1 MDYDVL
7 ILGGGIVGCAVAY
20 ELSKY
25 NLNIAL
31 IEKGYDVADDI
42 AVVNTAIVYDGS
54 ETSNEV
60 MAGLENIGS
69 GLIREACEKFKIPYK
84 KVGSLRIATNDMQ
97 CAKLEEMYLNAKNR
111 GISGVKL
118 VNDSEIKEIE
128 PNLDVDVEMALY
140 SRNTAIIA
148 PYDLSIAYAE
158 VAADNGVNFRLE
170 EEVLNISKITTK
182 ITKGFDV
189 ITNKNKFKCK
199 VVINTIPDE
208 IYFDGNKT
216 IDETS
221 KESQEE
227 IIQKKMNYFLAE
239 DKIKNNLKKI
249 VVNVIDEQTFVINS
263 PMINGGTMFGVK
275 NTNVLDTNKGVYF
288 SKYIVP
294 SVTKEN
300 ISEMIREVYKRDE
313 MVIDNSEFDN
323 GYIRVTGKHYGKAT
337 IAPAIAQSIRNN
349 IVNAMNSTLKK
360 NFIDKRREFY
370 RFKDLDRNEIN
381 EVIKLDKR
389 YGNIICACN
398 QVSEGEIIDCIRR
411 PLGARTVEGV
421 KKRTGAGY
429 GNCHGSY
436 CIRKILNILARE
448 MDKNPTD
455 IVRNSKDSKIVAGRI
470 KEFNEV

>member
-1 MDYDVL
+1 MDYDIL

-31 IEKGYDVADDI
+31 IEKGYDIADDI
-42 AVVNTAIVYDGS
+42 AVVNTTIVYNGS

-60 MAGLENIGS
+60 MARLENTGS
-69 GLIREACEKFKIPYK
+69 KLVKEACEKFKIPYK
-84 KVGSLRIATNDMQ
+84 KVGSLRIATNDEQ
-97 CAKLEEMYLNAKNR
+97 CSKLKEMYLKAKDR
-111 GISGVKL
+111 GISGVEL
-118 VNDSEIKEIE
+118 IDADEVKEIE
-128 PNLDVDVEMALY
+128 PNLSVDVKMALH
-140 SRNTAIIA
+140 SENTAIIA

-170 EEVLNISKITTK
+170 EEVLNISKM
-182 ITKGFDV
+182 TKGFDV
-189 ITNKNKFKCK
+189 TTNKNKFKCK
-199 VVINTIPDE
+199 MVINTIPDE
-208 IYFDGNKT
+208 IYFDCN
-216 IDETS
+216 ETT
-221 KESQEE
+221 KEVSEE
-227 IIQKKMNYFLAE
+227 IIEKKMNYFLAE
-239 DKIKNNLKKI
+239 DKIKKSLKKI
-249 VVNVIDEQTFVINS
+249 VINVIDEQTFVISS
-263 PMINGGTMFGVK
+263 PMFNGGTMFGVK
-275 NTNVLDTNKGVYF
+275 NTDVLDTNKGIYF
-288 SKYIVP
+288 SKYLVP

-313 MVIDNSEFDN
+313 MLIDKSEFSN

-349 IVNAMNSTLKK
+349 IANAMNATLKK
-360 NFIDKRREFY
+360 NFIDKRREYY
-370 RFKDLDRNEIN
+370 RFREMNKDEIN
-381 EVIKLDKR
+381 EIIKLDKR
-389 YGNIICACN
+389 YGNIVCACN

-436 CIRKILNILARE
+436 CIRKIVNILARE

-455 IVRNSKDSKIVAGRI
+455 IVRSSKDSKIVAGRI
-470 KEFNEV
+470 KEFSQV

>member
-1 MDYDVL
+1 MDYDIL

-42 AVVNTAIVYDGS
+42 AVVNTTVVYNGS

-60 MAGLENIGS
+60 MAQLENTGS
-69 GLIREACEKFKIPYK
+69 KLIKEACEKFKIPYK
-84 KVGSLRIATNDMQ
+84 KVGSLRIATNDAQ
-97 CAKLEEMYLNAKNR
+97 CAKLKEMYLNAKSR
-111 GISGVKL
+111 GISGVEL
-118 VNDSEIKEIE
+118 INAKEVKKIE
-128 PNLDVDVEMALY
+128 PNLNVDIKMALH
-140 SRNTAIIA
+140 SENTAIIA

-170 EEVLNISKITTK
+170 EEVLKISKM
-182 ITKGFDV
+182 TKGFDV
-189 ITNKNKFKCK
+189 TTNKNKFKCK
-199 VVINTIPDE
+199 VVINTIPDQ
-208 IYFDGNKT
+208 IYFDGNET
-216 IDETS
+216 IN
-221 KESQEE
+221 ESIEE
-227 IIQKKMNYFLAE
+227 ISEEVIEKKMNYFLAE
-239 DKIKNNLKKI
+239 DKIKNSLKKI
-249 VVNVIDEQTFVINS
+249 VINVINEQTFVISS
-263 PMINGGTMFGVK
+263 PMINGGTMFGIK
-275 NTNVLDTNKGVYF
+275 NTDVLDTNKGIYF
-288 SKYIVP
+288 SKYLVP
-294 SVTKEN
+294 SVTKED

-313 MVIDNSEFDN
+313 MLIDKSEFSN
-323 GYIRVTGKHYGKAT
+323 GYIRVTGKHYGKVT

-349 IVNAMNSTLKK
+349 IVNSMNSTLKK
-360 NFIDKRREFY
+360 NFIDKRREYY
-370 RFKDLDRNEIN
+370 RFRDLSKDEIN
-381 EVIKLDKR
+381 EIIKLDKR

-436 CIRKILNILARE
+436 CIRKIVNILARE

-455 IVRNSKDSKIVAGRI
+455 IVRSSKDSKIVAGRI
-470 KEFNEV
+470 KEFSEV

>member
-42 AVVNTAIVYDGS
+42 AVVNTTIVYDGS

-60 MAGLENIGS
+60 MAELENIGS

-84 KVGSLRIATNDMQ
+84 KVGSLRIATNDAQ
-97 CAKLEEMYLNAKNR
+97 CDKLEEMYLNSKNR

-118 VNDSEIKEIE
+118 VNSSEIKEIE
-128 PNLDVDVEMALY
+128 PNLDIEVKKALY

-148 PYDLSIAYAE
+148 PYHLSIAYAE

-182 ITKGFDV
+182 TTKGFDV

-208 IYFDGNKT
+208 IYVYDNNR
-216 IDETS
+216 IEE
-221 KESQEE
+221 ESEE

-239 DKIKNNLKKI
+239 DKIKNSLKKI
-249 VVNVIDEQTFVINS
+249 VVNVIDEQTFVISS

-275 NTNVLDTNKGVYF
+275 NSNVLDTDKGVYF

-294 SVTKEN
+294 SVTKED

-313 MVIDNSEFDN
+313 MVIDNSKFDD
-323 GYIRVTGKHYGKAT
+323 GYIRVTGKHYGKVT

-349 IVNAMNSTLKK
+349 IVNGMSSTLKK

-370 RFKDLDRNEIN
+370 RFKNLNRDEIN
-381 EVIKLDKR
+381 EIINLDKR

-398 QVSEGEIIDCIRR
+398 KVSEGEIVDCIRR

-436 CIRKILNILARE
+436 CIRKIVNILARE

-455 IVRNSKDSKIVAGRI
+455 IVRNSKDSKIVSGRI

>member
-1 MDYDVL
+1 MDYDIL

-42 AVVNTAIVYDGS
+42 AVVNTTIVYNGS

-60 MAGLENIGS
+60 MAYLENIGS
-69 GLIREACEKFKIPYK
+69 KLVKEACDKFKVPYK
-84 KVGSLRIATNDMQ
+84 KVGSIRIATNDAQ
-97 CAKLEEMYLNAKNR
+97 CSKLKEMYLNAKNR
-111 GISGVKL
+111 GIAGVEL
-118 VNDSEIKEIE
+118 IDANEVKEIE
-128 PNLDVDVEMALY
+128 PNLNVDVKMALH
-140 SRNTAIIA
+140 SENTAIIS

-170 EEVLNISKITTK
+170 EEVLNISKM
-182 ITKGFDV
+182 TKGFDV

-208 IYFDGNKT
+208 IYFDGN
-216 IDETS
+216 ETV
-221 KESQEE
+221 EEVPEE
-227 IIQKKMNYFLAE
+227 IIEKKMNYFLAE
-239 DKIKNNLKKI
+239 DKIKNSLKKI
-249 VVNVIDEQTFVINS
+249 VINVIDEQTFVISS
-263 PMINGGTMFGVK
+263 PMISGGTMFGVK
-275 NTNVLDTNKGVYF
+275 NTDVLDTNKGIYF
-288 SKYIVP
+288 SKYLVP

-313 MVIDNSEFDN
+313 MLIDKSEFSN

-349 IVNAMNSTLKK
+349 IANAINATLKK
-360 NFIDKRREFY
+360 NFIDKRREYY
-370 RFKDLDRNEIN
+370 RFRELNKDEIN
-381 EVIKLDKR
+381 EIIKLDKR

-421 KKRTGAGY
+421 KKRTRAGY

-436 CIRKILNILARE
+436 CIRKIVSILARE
-448 MDKNPTD
+448 MDKSVTD
-455 IVRNSKDSKIVAGRI
+455 IVRSSKDSKIVAGRI
-470 KEFNEV
+470 KEFSEV